1 MRMIGI
7 GLMGFLLAG
16 VALLLSTMNILE
28 KGQRYVSELTY
39 GPQLVFE
46 NRTALLAADTHTAV
60 VYRSSPNQPVILSGL
75 PAYQGVAFNMPMDAR
90 PTSGYL
96 QIDATLQI
104 LEGVEGVLR
113 ISIDNTRRGEMLLR
127 PGEVGRSL
135 QIPLSPTDF
144 ARDQLVVSFSL
155 QGEGPGLQCSS
166 DKGFEAVVEIETTS
180 AVFLTLD
187 RPLETARDRVNAW
200 GQMVRVAWPSWL
212 KSEERARRL
221 VLATQFRQRNVET
234 VMVDAHSADA
244 LTTDGLRAALLY
256 HPAAE
261 RDAGPSAWARGM
273 ADSGVNAGM
282 RRFHRETIWRERYDL
297 RQGDALRVPEALD
310 LNLVLGGH
318 IGQPPWSLTV
328 TLNGRLIH
336 HQTIEAVQTQL
347 ELRVDMPEDMQT
359 AVNVI
364 EVTLGANN
372 HAEGVCNEGPELIA
386 EMLPAT
392 QLVAGDSS
400 YSDTLTELRLALTN
414 IGTLHVGMLSNLTAA
429 DAQTASMIL
438 AGLLPAEVALRPS
451 STSAQAIVVS
461 PQDEAFTL
469 PSSEPTWLVTLD
481 ASSQELIVQ
490 PLDGGSQPP
499 RTGIAVFVIPNTLD
513 LTKVKT

>member
-28 KGQRYVSELTY
+28 KGQRYVSELTQ

-46 NRTALLAADTHTAV
+46 DRTALPAADTHTAV
-60 VYRSSPNQPVILSGL
+60 VYRSNPHQPVILSGL

-96 QIDATLQI
+96 QIDATLQV

-135 QIPLSPTDF
+135 QVPLSPTDF
-144 ARDQLVVSFSL
+144 ARDKLVVSFSL
-155 QGEGPGLQCSS
+155 QGKGPGSQCST
-166 DKGFEAVVEIETTS
+166 DEGFEAVVEIETTS
-180 AVFLTLD
+180 AVILTLD
-187 RPLETARDRVNAW
+187 RPLESARDRVSAW
-200 GQMVRVAWPSWL
+200 GQMVRVAWPNWL
-212 KSEERARRL
+212 KSEERVRRL
-221 VLATQFRQRNVET
+221 VLATQFRQRGLET

-244 LTTDGLRAALLY
+244 LATGGLRAAMLY

-261 RDAGPSAWARGM
+261 RDAGRSAWPRGL
-273 ADSGVNAGM
+273 ADSGVNAGL
-282 RRFHRETIWRERYDL
+282 RRFHHKTIWRERYDL
-297 RQGDALRVPEALD
+297 RQGDAFRVPEALD

-318 IGQPPWSLTV
+318 IGQMPWSLTV

-336 HQTIEAVQTQL
+336 HQVVEVAQTQL
-347 ELRVDMPEDMQT
+347 DLRVDMPKGMQA

-364 EVTLGANN
+364 EVTLGSTNPTK
-372 HAEGVCNEGPELIA
+372 GVCNEGPELIA

-392 QLVAGDSS
+392 QLVAGSSS

-414 IGTLHVGMLSNLTAA
+414 IGTLHVGMLSDLNAA
-429 DAQTASMIL
+429 EAQTASMML
-438 AGLLPAEVALRPS
+438 ADLLPAKVALKPNS
-451 STSAQAIVVS
+451 NSAQVIVVA
-461 PQDEAFTL
+461 PQDGAITL
-469 PSSEPTWLVTLD
+469 PHSEPIWLVTLD
-481 ASSQELIVQ
+481 TSSQELIAQ
-490 PLDGGSQPP
+490 PLEGESQLPH
-499 RTGIAVFVIPNTLD
+499 TGMAILVIPNTLD
-513 LTKVKT
+513 LTKVAT